1 MKFFAKRAVAHQL
14 NALKNRTAYK
24 PKAIRSL
31 VFIHDTDLDITE
43 AQFEQMCRLFSTEFD
58 VVEHIH
64 YNINKKMLEGVA
76 KPHLHLQ
83 SLDWRGRITADDLLF
98 VLGQHY
104 DVAVHF
110 VGHVTLPLLS
120 FSSLLNASFRIGPST
135 LDNRLN
141 DLVLPPKLD
150 FGSYFSDL
158 KQYFKKI
165 NPNDQA

>member
-1 MKFFAKRAVAHQL
+1 
-14 NALKNRTAYK
+14 
-24 PKAIRSL
+24 
-31 VFIHDTDLDITE
+31 
-43 AQFEQMCRLFSTEFD
+43 
-58 VVEHIH
+58 
-64 YNINKKMLEGVA
+64 
-76 KPHLHLQ
+76 HLHLQ